1 MIVLLHGFLA
11 SRTVWRH
18 VAPVLAERA
27 TVVTVDL
34 RGHGAS
40 GRTSRS
46 GYTIDALVA
55 DAVGWIEQEATSP
68 VDLVGHSLGG
78 VTAMRVAIERPN
90 LVRSLVVVDSSPA
103 PTSPPPRWL
112 GPLVGLLPPAA
123 RAGLV
128 GVLARVLARRLPP
141 PPAGSVPAAE
151 RLDALRTDLRRLDGA
166 AFRGFLAELG
176 RYDDLTPGLRT
187 LGVPTSVIVGERDD
201 GLRDAADRLAATVP
215 GAELTVIAGGS
226 HSPFDDD
233 PAAWLAAVA
242 RHLDR
247 VAR

>member
-1 MIVLLHGFLA
+1 MLLLHGFLA

-18 VAPVLAERA
+18 VTPVLAERA
-27 TVVTVDL
+27 TVVGVDL

-40 GRTSRS
+40 GRAPRS
-46 GYTIDALVA
+46 EYTIDALVTDTA
-55 DAVGWIEQEATSP
+55 AWIEQESTGP

-78 VTAMRVAIERPN
+78 VTAMRVAIERPD
-90 LVRSLVVVDSSPA
+90 LVRSLVVVDSAAAPA
-103 PTSPPPRWL
+103 SPPPRWL
-112 GPLVGLLPPAA
+112 GPVVGSLPPRA

-128 GVLARVLARRLPP
+128 NVLARLLARRLPP
-141 PPAGSVPAAE
+141 PPAGAVPVAE
-151 RLDALRTDLRRLDGA
+151 RLDTLRTDLRRLDGA

-176 RYDDLTPGLRT
+176 RYDDLSPDLRT
-187 LGVPTSVIVGERDD
+187 LGVPTSIIVGERDD

-233 PAAWLAAVA
+233 PEAWLAAVA
-242 RHLDR
+242 GHLDR
-247 VAR
+247 VAP